1 MRRVCFMSGRDG
13 SRLLNFI
20 LCFCKLVL
28 CGRQEAFS
36 FTSNS
41 RSHMFDSIFLQPFSK
56 SIMSFSG
63 YFCAWASS
71 DCRMYFLGIL
81 PMAEAGGKFKFMI
94 LGEVLNLGLYRER
107 LFTLL
112 QDFELC
118 GLDFGAKIQEFE
130 HACLFENKI
139 ANYSHQ

>member
-1 MRRVCFMSGRDG
+1 
-13 SRLLNFI
+13 
-20 LCFCKLVL
+20 
-28 CGRQEAFS
+28 
-36 FTSNS
+36 
-41 RSHMFDSIFLQPFSK
+41 
-56 SIMSFSG
+56 MSFSG
-63 YFCAWASS
+63 YFWAWASS
-71 DCRMYFLGIL
+71 DCRVYFLGIL